1 MRRVAVSIEIDHY
14 SAQSI
19 FVAQTI
25 MAAKCFNI
33 QYDGEDIAADL
44 DGICS
49 MVVNHHSEM
58 KRGDFVCIETGMNS
72 EQYVIFNGEKLL
84 TISSDDDLPEEFKVI
99 TEFPI
104 QYWHAD
110 ADVFLHTTAKVNFDY
125 ALFREQIVNNIKN
138 DDYLYAS
145 FSHNAKEYRL
155 IFDDL
160 RDKDTIIKTLDDK
173 NCYFSPHPIEIEMEE
188 FPENYLYMISC

>member
-1 MRRVAVSIEIDHY
+1 MLG
-14 SAQSI
+14 
-19 FVAQTI
+19 AQTI

-33 QYDGEDIAADL
+33 QYDGEDIGADL

-49 MVVNHHSEM
+49 MVIEHHPEI
-58 KRGDFVCIETGMNS
+58 KRGDFVCVETGINV

-84 TISSDDDLPEEFKVI
+84 TIEDEDLPEEFKVI

-125 ALFREQIVNNIKN
+125 PLFREQIVNNIKK

-145 FSHNAKEYRL
+145 FSHASKEYRL
-155 IFDDL
+155 IFEGQT
-160 RDKDTIIKTLDDK
+160 DKDTAIKMMDDK

-188 FPENYLYMISC
+188 FPENYLYVISC